1 MIDQILALEM
11 TTYLQN
17 EIEYV
22 PWKSAIGNLA
32 YIEGMLSKTGLYG
45 LFEVDLKSNI
55 YHFCDVSCEQYSNV
69 SNLVTIYLK
78 NRKVFCF

>member
-17 EIEYV
+17 EIEFL
-22 PWKSAIGNLA
+22 PWDSAINNLA

-45 LFEVDLKSNI
+45 LFEVRDHYNLKISPHVP
-55 YHFCDVSCEQYSNV
+55 YVMFS
-69 SNLVTIYLK
+69 
-78 NRKVFCF
+78 